1 MASTVDDYSIL
12 EEGTLLAVEV
22 ETRLAEIERTQ
33 AEILAILHGMAEL
46 KTPKDVMTVKEFAK
60 AIGKTPDYVRELCRD
75 GRLNFTRTSSGR
87 GGKPEFRLSARE
99 LARYEREGP
108 L

>member
-1 MASTVDDYSIL
+1 LQAEL
-12 EEGTLLAVEV
+12 
-22 ETRLAEIERTQ
+22 ETRLAEIERAQ
-33 AEILAILHGMAEL
+33 AEILTMLRDLA
-46 KTPKDVMTVKEFAK
+46 TPRSAKDVMTVKDFAQ

-75 GRLNFTRTSSGR
+75 GRLNFTRTTSGR

-108 L
+108 LRRLAG